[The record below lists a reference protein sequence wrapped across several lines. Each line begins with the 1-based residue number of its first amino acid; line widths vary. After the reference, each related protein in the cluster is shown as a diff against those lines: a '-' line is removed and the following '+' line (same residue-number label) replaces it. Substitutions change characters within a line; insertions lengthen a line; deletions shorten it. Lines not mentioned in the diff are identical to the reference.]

1 MNTNANPKYEKLK
14 NFLKELFQLDQPDLD
29 FGIYRIMHARSEEIT
44 KFLDKDLLPQV
55 QEAFARYQSADK
67 KEIQKQL
74 DDAITQAK
82 NLGVNPE
89 TTTKVK
95 ELRAQLASA
104 VVDIDALESEV
115 YDHLYSFFRRYY
127 SEGDFIS
134 KRVYKEGVYA
144 IPYEG
149 EEVKLYW
156 ANYDQYYIKT
166 SEYLRDYAFRLNSG
180 SDTSTGPVSSSKRV
194 HFRLVDATE
203 GEHNNV
209 KEAEGKN
216 RVFVLAG
223 GRVSRGDAEGAE
235 ENNGFVSLEN
245 DELVIRFEFRP
256 AALTDWPESER
267 AGKQKPPSQKELI
280 AIAEQR
286 ILAVQDKNLLPWIEE
301 LQKPQIKADG
311 TAADY
316 SRLVA
321 HLNRYTARNTFD
333 YFIHKDLGGFLNREL
348 DFYIKNEVMHL
359 DDIENESAPR
369 VEQYLSKIKVIRT
382 VAKKIIDFLAQ
393 LENFQKKLWLK
404 KKFVVETNYCITLD
418 RVPEEF
424 YPEIAANQAQIQ
436 EWVKLGFLE
445 DDSRKDAEGAKK
457 NKDLFGASMDGK
469 LYASDVSVE
478 FLKAHNKLVLDTR
491 FFSEDFK
498 AKLIASIDHFDEQM
512 DGLLIHSE
520 NFQALNLLQ
529 ARYREQVK
537 CVYIDPPYN
546 TGNDGFAYRDNYQH
560 SSWLSMIFDRV
571 VLSRAFASNGS
582 AIITSIDETEQP
594 NLRKLF
600 DIAWGIENFVA
611 DMVWAAGRKNDSRLI
626 SISHEYMTVYVKNR
640 LLLTENKIE
649 WRQKKKGLDDIYDE
663 YEKLKKE
670 FGADYSKITE
680 KLKAWFKSLP
690 DSHPAKAHEHYSH
703 VDARGIYFPA
713 DISWPGGGGPKYE
726 VLHPVTKK
734 PVKIPKRGW
743 MTPDEKKMKKWI
755 EDDLVHFGPDENSV
769 PCIKSYL
776 KDREYQAPYSV
787 FYQDGRAATK
797 RLRHILGTDD
807 FGYPKDE
814 NVIGEVIGMLSE
826 SKDCILDYFA
836 GSGTTAHAVINLNR
850 EDGGKR
856 KYILVEMGDYFDT
869 VLKPRIQKVI
879 YSKDWKDG
887 KPTSRNTGISHCF
900 KYIRLESY
908 EDTLNNLELRRTQKQ
923 ADLFNAQDEGA
934 KSFKEDYI
942 LHYML
947 DVESRGSAS
956 LLNTEAFMEPTF
968 YKLKVK
974 IPGSD
979 ESRVVTVD
987 LIETFNY
994 LLGLQVEH
1002 IAAPQ
1007 RISATFERDSEQR
1020 LRMKDRLTE
1029 KADGSWWFRTV
1040 TGTTLDG
1047 RKILVIWRNRPGGE
1061 SPEGVE
1067 QDNLV
1072 LDEWFKKMGYSSK
1085 DREFDLIY
1093 VNGTNNLENLK
1104 TPDDQ
1109 WKVRLIDEDFKRLMF
1124 EETGV

>member
-1 MNTNANPKYEKLK
+1 MNANTNPKYEKLK
-14 NFLKELFQLDQPDLD
+14 NLLKELFQLDQPDLD

-44 KFLDKDLLPQV
+44 KFLDNDLLPQV

-67 KEIQKQL
+67 KEFQKQL

-82 NLGVNPE
+82 NLGVDPE

-95 ELRAQLASA
+95 ELRAQLTSA

-166 SEYLRDYAFRLNSG
+166 SEYLRDYAFRLNPNN
-180 SDTSTGPVSSSKRV
+180 DKNPLRV
-194 HFRLVDATE
+194 HFRLVDAAE

-209 KEAEGKN
+209 KEAEGKA
-216 RVFVLAG
+216 RVFVLT
-223 GRVSRGDAEGAE
+223 GD
-235 ENNGFVSLEN
+235 NFISLEN
-245 DELVIRFEFRP
+245 GELVINFEFRP
-256 AALTDWPESER
+256 ATLTDWPEAEQ
-267 AGKQKPPSQKELI
+267 AGKQKPPTQKELI
-280 AIAEQR
+280 AIAEKR
-286 ILAVQDKNLLPWIEE
+286 ILAVQDKNLLPWIAE
-301 LQKPQIKADG
+301 LKKPQIKADG

-369 VEQYLSKIKVIRT
+369 VEQYLSKIKVIRSI
-382 VAKKIIDFLAQ
+382 AKKIIDFLAQ

-404 KKFVVETNYCITLD
+404 KKFVVETNYCLTLD

-424 YPEIAANQAQIQ
+424 YPEIAANKAQIE
-436 EWVKLGFLE
+436 EWIKLFAIDEIKPTAG
-445 DDSRKDAEGAKK
+445 
-457 NKDLFGASMDGK
+457 DLLNAGK
-469 LYASDVSVE
+469 PGYSVPLTVE

-529 ARYREQVK
+529 ARYKEQVK

-546 TGNDGFAYRDNYQH
+546 TNASKIAYKNEYEH
-560 SSWLSMIFDRV
+560 SSWLSLMDNRLSISKPLISEDGIIIVAIDDYELRNLQQLLDYRYGRANLISNIAILTNPKGRDQEFIAQAHDYSLVYAKNKNFTITYDFHLSEEEMKAKYKVATENGMARELPLKRTGSGKRREDRPYMFYPFIYDPK
-571 VLSRAFASNGS
+571 SKKTM
-582 AIITSIDETEQP
+582 IITKEEYNQIYDKNTKKFNDDFINELRQKYESVGLIFILPQDDDGEYLRWRWGYETSEKGINTGVVYIREVKGGGYSVFQIDLGDDNVRPKSFWYGEKYDASSKGT
-594 NLRKLF
+594 NLLADIIKNNPF
-600 DIAWGIENFVA
+600 DYPKSLYTVIDNIKVSSS
-611 DMVWAAGRKNDSRLI
+611 KNDSVI
-626 SISHEYMTVYVKNR
+626 
-640 LLLTENKIE
+640 
-649 WRQKKKGLDDIYDE
+649 
-663 YEKLKKE
+663 
-670 FGADYSKITE
+670 
-680 KLKAWFKSLP
+680 
-690 DSHPAKAHEHYSH
+690 
-703 VDARGIYFPA
+703 
-713 DISWPGGGGPKYE
+713 
-726 VLHPVTKK
+726 
-734 PVKIPKRGW
+734 
-743 MTPDEKKMKKWI
+743 
-755 EDDLVHFGPDENSV
+755 
-769 PCIKSYL
+769 
-776 KDREYQAPYSV
+776 
-787 FYQDGRAATK
+787 
-797 RLRHILGTDD
+797 D
-807 FGYPKDE
+807 F
-814 NVIGEVIGMLSE
+814 
-826 SKDCILDYFA
+826 FA
-836 GSGTTAHAVINLNR
+836 GSGTTGHAVINLNR

-856 KYILVEMGDYFDT
+856 KYILVEMGDYFNT

-879 YSKDWKDG
+879 YSAEWKDG
-887 KPTSRNTGISHCF
+887 KPTARDTGISHCF

-942 LHYML
+942 IHYML

-956 LLNTEAFMEPTF
+956 LLNTEAFMDPTA
-968 YKLKVK
+968 YELKVK

-979 ESRVVTVD
+979 ESRVVPVD

-1007 RISATFERDSEQR
+1007 RLSAAFERDSEQR
-1020 LRMKDRLTE
+1020 LCIKGRLTE
-1029 KADGSWWFRTV
+1029 KADGPWWFRTV

-1047 RKILVIWRNRPGGE
+1047 RKILVIWRNRPGRE

-1109 WKVRLIDEDFKRLMF
+1109 WKVRLIEEDFKRLMF